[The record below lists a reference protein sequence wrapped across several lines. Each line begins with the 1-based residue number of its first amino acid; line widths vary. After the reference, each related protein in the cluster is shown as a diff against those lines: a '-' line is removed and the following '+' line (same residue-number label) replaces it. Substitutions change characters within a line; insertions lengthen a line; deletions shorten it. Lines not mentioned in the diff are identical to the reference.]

1 MISSDPQSTKSGNNT
16 SSVYVYKVFKQKAS
30 TIANTA
36 SASVVVGNSGNDQLN
51 FKGTTSFDSLGNASS
66 FTGNKDF
73 MFGQS
78 PTIQSQLINGTR
90 YSLFTIYTRS
100 QGTDV
105 NTTYK
110 TKILDIKPDTDMFG
124 SDFGTFQSKLSNTV
138 TR

>member
-1 MISSDPQSTKSGNNT
+1 MVGSNVAK
-16 SSVYVYKVFKQKAS
+16 
-30 TIANTA
+30 
-36 SASVVVGNSGNDQLN
+36 SVVVGNSGNDQLN
-51 FKGTTSFDSLGNASS
+51 FKGTTSFDSLGNHPS

-110 TKILDIKPDTDMFG
+110 TKILDIKPDTDISWF
-124 SDFGTFQSKLSNTV
+124 
-138 TR
+138 